1 MSIRTI
7 IVDDEELARR
17 GLEIRLQDAQDI
29 EIVAQCAN
37 GRQALAAISEHAPD
51 LMFLDIQ
58 MPGLSGLDVL
68 ASVPQES
75 MPMVVFV
82 TAFDR
87 FAIDAFEARALDYLL
102 KPVDEERLA
111 RALDRVRGQWHQRQ
125 ALAQREQLMAL
136 LADLTGKGE
145 IEADALAAIAGSPSR
160 RYAAMIPIRVGRET
174 VRLDV
179 ATIDWIDAA
188 GDYMCLHATGQTHV
202 LRATMK
208 ELEEM
213 LDPDVFQR
221 VHRSTIVNLA
231 RVRSLRPHSN
241 GECFLK
247 LASGQEIKLSSQLPR
262 QGRAAARPV
271 ARRSAFG
278 LTRPDGR
285 IEPSQRARWPH
296 RWCAALRVAARRH
309 RRCTS
314 TRCRAGSPAPAPVG
328 RRRPAAIPALQAE

>member
-7 IVDDEELARR
+7 IVDDEPLARR
-17 GLEIRLQDAQDI
+17 GLELRLRDAADI
-29 EIVAQCAN
+29 EIVAQCGN
-37 GRQALAAISEHAPD
+37 GREALAAITEHAPD

-68 ASVPQES
+68 KQIPQES

-87 FAIDAFEARALDYLL
+87 FAIQAFDTHALDYLL
-102 KPVDEERLA
+102 KPVDDERLE
-111 RALDRVRGQWHQRQ
+111 RALDRVRGQWQQRQ
-125 ALAQREQLMAL
+125 AVAQREQLMAL

-145 IEADALAAIAGSPSR
+145 IAAEAIAAATSVRPGR
-160 RYAAMIPIRVGRET
+160 RYATMLPIRVGRET

-188 GDYMCLHATGQTHV
+188 GDYMCLHAAGQTHV

-213 LDPDVFQR
+213 LDPAVFQR

-231 RVRSLRPHSN
+231 RVHALRPHLN

-247 LASGQEIKLSSQLPR
+247 LQSGQEIKLSRSYRDKVEMLLDS
-262 QGRAAARPV
+262 ASV
-271 ARRSAFG
+271 AP
-278 LTRPDGR
+278 T
-285 IEPSQRARWPH
+285 
-296 RWCAALRVAARRH
+296 
-309 RRCTS
+309 
-314 TRCRAGSPAPAPVG
+314 AG
-328 RRRPAAIPALQAE
+328 